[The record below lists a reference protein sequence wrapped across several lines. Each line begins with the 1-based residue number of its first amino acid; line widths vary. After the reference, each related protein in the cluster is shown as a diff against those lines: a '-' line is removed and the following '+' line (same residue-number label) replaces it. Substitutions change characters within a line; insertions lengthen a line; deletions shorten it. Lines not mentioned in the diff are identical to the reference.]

1 MNTTDR
7 ARLIVFVGVAFASLS
22 AIFIRLSDSPPLIIA
37 FYRMLFTS
45 AMLLPSY
52 LLRLHRRTSDLV
64 PHRHPARVIALLLL
78 SGVFLALHF
87 ATWITSLQYTSV
99 ASAVVLVTLHPIF
112 VATGSI
118 LFLRE
123 SVRPAV
129 FMFIFTAI
137 AGSIVLSLSDAGGES
152 GALTGNLLAVAGA
165 VSVSGYMLIGRAVR
179 RTVGAVT
186 YNFSVYLTA
195 TVVLMA
201 FAWIND
207 EPFTGYSMREFAL
220 FLALAFF
227 CTILGHSIFN
237 WGLKYLP
244 ASFVSA
250 SILLEPIFAS
260 VLAAILFVEI
270 PGPMA
275 LLGGLI
281 VVASLFGVI
290 RLDAGSKR
298 RKASST
304 EAAGDYGS
312 VT

>member
-1 MNTTDR
+1 MNSTDR
-7 ARLIVFVGVAFASLS
+7 ARLIVLVGVAFASLS
-22 AIFIRLSDSPPLIIA
+22 AIFIRLSDSPPLVIA

-45 AMLLPSY
+45 AMLLPPY
-52 LLRLHRRTSDLV
+52 LLRLHRRRSDIG
-64 PHRHPARVIALLLL
+64 PQRHPVRVIALLLL

-87 ATWITSLQYTSV
+87 ATWITSLRYTSV
-99 ASAVVLVTLHPIF
+99 ASAVVLVTLHPVF

-118 LFLRE
+118 VFLRE

-129 FMFIFTAI
+129 FLCIFSAI
-137 AGSIVLSLSDAGGES
+137 AGSIILSLSNAGSET

-165 VSVSGYMLIGRAVR
+165 VAVSGYMLIGRAVR
-179 RTVGAVT
+179 RTVGVVT

-195 TVVLMA
+195 TVVLMV
-201 FAWIND
+201 FVVLSG
-207 EPFTGYSMREFAL
+207 EPFSGYSLREFAL

-250 SILLEPIFAS
+250 SILLEPISAS
-260 VLAAILFVEI
+260 VLAAVLFAEI

-275 LLGGLI
+275 LLGGFI

-290 RLDAGSKR
+290 RLDAQAK
-298 RKASST
+298 SST
-304 EAAGDYGS
+304 
-312 VT
+312 